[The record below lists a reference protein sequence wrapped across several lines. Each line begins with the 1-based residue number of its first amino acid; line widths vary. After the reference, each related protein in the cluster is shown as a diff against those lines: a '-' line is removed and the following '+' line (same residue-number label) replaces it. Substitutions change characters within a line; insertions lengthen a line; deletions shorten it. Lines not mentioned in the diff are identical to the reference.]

1 MRVVVIGAGAVG
13 LVSAACL
20 AEIGHEVTCIDGDR
34 ARIAALRA
42 GRSPIYE
49 PGLDAL
55 IRRLQT
61 AGRLTFAETAPDLGE
76 IQLILLAIATPRRGE
91 GTRADLRSLMA
102 TVDDLAPQ
110 LGERHVVV
118 VKSAVPPGTADVI
131 EARLRAVRPD
141 LSPVVVANP
150 EFLREGAAI
159 EDFRTPDRIV
169 VGSDSPAGCQALDEL
184 YQPITARGAPI
195 LFIDRRTAELAKYAA
210 GAFLAAKIGLINELA
225 DLCEAIGA
233 DVGELARGVGLDR
246 RIGADFLEAG
256 PGFGGAGLPED
267 LRALLEV
274 GQEAGVRLGVLA
286 ELDAAN
292 EARKAGLAERV
303 VRALDGEL
311 AGRRIA
317 VLGLTFKP
325 DADSLEGTPPL
336 ALVERLIAA
345 GARVTIYDPR
355 AAGAV
360 PGAVQAT
367 DPYEC
372 AADADALVLATHWN
386 ELRRLDPRR
395 LAAAMAGRVII
406 DLRNSL
412 NAAELVRAGFT
423 IHAVGRSAQ
432 TPDGAA
438 ASAPARAPIPFASR
452 ARRADR
458 KPTSATS

>member
-20 AEIGHEVTCIDGDR
+20 AEIGHEVICIDRDA

-42 GRSPIYE
+42 GQSPIYE
-49 PGLDAL
+49 PGLEAL
-55 IRRLQT
+55 IRRVR
-61 AGRLTFAETAPDLGE
+61 AASRLTFAETAPDLDE
-76 IQLILLAIATPRRGE
+76 VQLILLAIGLPRQEACGRV
-91 GTRADLRSLMA
+91 DLRGLMA
-102 TVDDLAPQ
+102 IVDDLAPQ

-118 VKSAVPPGTADVI
+118 VTSAVPPGTADVI

-159 EDFRTPDRIV
+159 EDFRTPDRIL

-246 RIGADFLEAG
+246 RIGEDFLEAG

-286 ELDAAN
+286 EVDSAN

-303 VRALDGEL
+303 LRALDGEL
-311 AGRRIA
+311 EGRRIA
-317 VLGLTFKP
+317 VLGLAFKP
-325 DADSLEGTPPL
+325 NSDSLQGTPPL

-345 GARVTIYDPR
+345 GARVSVYDPR
-355 AAGAV
+355 AASGV
-360 PGAVQAT
+360 PGAVQAA

-372 AADADALVLATHWN
+372 AADADALVLATNWN

-395 LAAAMAGRVII
+395 LAGAMAGRVII
-406 DLRNSL
+406 DLRGGL

-423 IHAVGRSAQ
+423 VHAVGRLAQ
-432 TPDGAA
+432 APERGATQ
-438 ASAPARAPIPFASR
+438 SPIQFAPRANRPV
-452 ARRADR
+452 R

>member
-20 AEIGHEVTCIDGDR
+20 AEIGHEVTCIDGDA
-34 ARIAALRA
+34 ARIAGLRA

-55 IRRLQT
+55 IRRLQP

-76 IQLILLAIATPRRGE
+76 VQLILLAVATPRRE
-91 GTRADLRSLMA
+91 GARADLRSLMA
-102 TVDDLAPQ
+102 IVDDLAPQ
-110 LGERHVVV
+110 LGERHVMVL
-118 VKSAVPPGTADVI
+118 KSAVPPGTADVI

-159 EDFRTPDRIV
+159 EDFRTPDRIL

-195 LFIDRRTAELAKYAA
+195 VFIDRRTAELAKYAA

-233 DVGELARGVGLDR
+233 AVGELARGVGLDR

-256 PGFGGAGLPED
+256 PGFGGSGPPED

-274 GQEAGVRLGVLA
+274 GEEAGVRLGVLA
-286 ELDAAN
+286 EVDAAN

-303 VRALDGEL
+303 LRALDGEL
-311 AGRRIA
+311 EGRRVA
-317 VLGLTFKP
+317 VLGLAFKP
-325 DADSLEGTPPL
+325 NSDSLQGTPPL

-345 GARVTIYDPR
+345 GAQVSVYDPWASSGALGALL
-355 AAGAV
+355 AA
-360 PGAVQAT
+360 

-372 AADADALVLATHWN
+372 AADADALVVATHWN

-395 LAAAMAGRVII
+395 LAGAMAGRVIV
-406 DLRNSL
+406 DLQGGL
-412 NAAELVRAGFT
+412 NTAELVRAGFT
-423 IHAVGRSAQ
+423 VHAVGRLAQ
-432 TPDGAA
+432 APEGAA
-438 ASAPARAPIPFASR
+438 APAHSRSPFPFALR
-452 ARRADR
+452 ANRPDR
-458 KPTSATS
+458 KPTPATS

>member
-20 AEIGHEVTCIDGDR
+20 AEIGHEVACIDGDA
-34 ARIAALRA
+34 ARIAGLRA

-55 IRRLQT
+55 IRRLQP
-61 AGRLTFAETAPDLGE
+61 AGRLTFAETAPDLGAV
-76 IQLILLAIATPRRGE
+76 QLVLLAVATPRRGE
-91 GTRADLRSLMA
+91 EGRADLRGLMA
-102 TVDDLAPQ
+102 TVDELAPQ

-118 VKSAVPPGTADVI
+118 VKSPVPPGTADVI

-159 EDFRTPDRIV
+159 EDFRTPDRIL

-256 PGFGGAGLPED
+256 PGFGGCGLPED

-274 GQEAGVRLGVLA
+274 GEEAGVRLGVLA
-286 ELDAAN
+286 EVDAAN
-292 EARKAGLAERV
+292 EARKAGLAARV
-303 VRALDGEL
+303 LRALDGEL
-311 AGRRIA
+311 EGRRIA

-325 DADSLEGTPPL
+325 NSDSLQGTPPM

-345 GARVTIYDPR
+345 GAQVSTYDPW
-355 AAGAV
+355 AGSGV
-360 PGAVQAT
+360 PGAVQAA
-367 DPYEC
+367 DPYAC

-395 LAAAMAGRVII
+395 LAGAMAGRVII
-406 DLRNSL
+406 DLQGGL

-423 IHAVGRSAQ
+423 VHAVGRLAQ
-432 TPDGAA
+432 APEGAA
-438 ASAPARAPIPFASR
+438 ARAPPRSPVSFAPRASR
-452 ARRADR
+452 PDR

>member
-1 MRVVVIGAGAVG
+1 MRVVVIGAGSVG

-20 AEIGHEVTCIDGDR
+20 AEIGHEVTCIEGDV

-55 IRRLQT
+55 IRRLRA
-61 AGRLTFAETAPDLGE
+61 AGKLTFAETVTDLDE
-76 IQLILLAIATPRRGE
+76 VQLVLLAVATPQGE
-91 GTRADLRSLMA
+91 GGRADLRSLMA
-102 TVDDLAPQ
+102 IVDDLAPQ
-110 LGERHVVV
+110 LGQRHVLVV
-118 VKSAVPPGTADVI
+118 NSAVPPGTADVI

-159 EDFRTPDRIV
+159 EDFRMPDRIL
-169 VGSDSPAGCQALDEL
+169 VGSDSPVGCQALDEL

-267 LRALLEV
+267 LRGLLEV

-286 ELDAAN
+286 EVDAAN

-303 VRALDGEL
+303 LRALDGEL
-311 AGRRIA
+311 EGRRIA

-325 DADSLEGTPPL
+325 NAGSLQGTPPL
-336 ALVERLIAA
+336 ALVERLVAA
-345 GARVTIYDPR
+345 GARVSVYDPR
-355 AAGAV
+355 AASGV
-360 PGAVQAT
+360 PGAVQAA

-372 AADADALVLATHWN
+372 ATGADALVLATHWN

-395 LAAAMAGRVII
+395 LAAAMAGRVVV
-406 DLRNSL
+406 DLRNGF
-412 NAAELVRAGFT
+412 NVAELVRAGFT
-423 IHAVGRSAQ
+423 VHAVGRLTQA
-432 TPDGAA
+432 PDG
-438 ASAPARAPIPFASR
+438 PALPPVR
-452 ARRADR
+452 ARLVRLKSEWAQSETDVCNIVR
-458 KPTSATS
+458 